1 MFLCLGQPLQ
11 TLVQLCQCLLL
22 GLQCLLKCSC
32 SVCRRYIV
40 CDCRPLLDIER
51 YDREEGGEGHIWN
64 PNNHIHTHI
73 HTHTHTHR
81 HTISLPFFSKLLYV
95 APCFGH
101 AVELLVHDRRTDVAT
116 PSPLEQLGGL
126 GLDPLQGTLLEG
138 YLLLDLLVEG
148 EGEGSGRVMT

>member
-1 MFLCLGQPLQ
+1 M
-11 TLVQLCQCLLL
+11 
-22 GLQCLLKCSC
+22 
-32 SVCRRYIV
+32 
-40 CDCRPLLDIER
+40 IEK
-51 YDREEGGEGHIWN
+51 REGRGTYGT
-64 PNNHIHTHI
+64 PTTTYTHIHIHKHVYENTHTYTHMKTHTYTHI
-73 HTHTHTHR
+73 HTYTHT

-138 YLLLDLLVEG
+138 YLLLDLLGEG